1 MRAINNNR
9 LSLSKVVDTQQ
20 SSFIISVIIRSKV
33 DVTYPRGR
41 GLGLGDPSDY
51 NLVPYYQRV
60 V

>member
-9 LSLSKVVDTQQ
+9 LSLSKAVDTQQ

-41 GLGLGDPSDY
+41 GRCPRDPGDY